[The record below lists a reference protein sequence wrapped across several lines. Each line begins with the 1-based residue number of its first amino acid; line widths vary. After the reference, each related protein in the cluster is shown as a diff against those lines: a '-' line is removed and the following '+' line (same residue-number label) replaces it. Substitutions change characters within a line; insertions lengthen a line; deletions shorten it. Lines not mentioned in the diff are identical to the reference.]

1 MKIKLVAVGNLKDSY
16 WKDACNEYLKRLKR
30 FAEVTV
36 IEIPE
41 ETVAENA
48 TQIETA
54 KNKEGTRIL
63 QAVKEKMYLLSL
75 DGEQLTSE
83 KFAKYIKE
91 DYDLGRTVTFVIG
104 GSYGTSNGVNKRAD
118 KKIAF
123 GKITFPH
130 RLMRVVFLEQL
141 YRAFTINN
149 NISYHK

>member
-36 IEIPE
+36 VEIHE

-83 KFAKYIKE
+83 KFAEYIKE
-91 DYDLGRTVTFVIG
+91 DYDLGRAVTFVIG
-104 GSYGTSNGVNKRAD
+104 GSYGTSNEVNKRAD

>member
-83 KFAKYIKE
+83 KFAEYIKE
-91 DYDLGRTVTFVIG
+91 DYDLGRAVTFVIG
-104 GSYGTSNGVNKRAD
+104 GSYGTSNEVNKRAD

>member
-36 IEIPE
+36 VEIPE
-41 ETVAENA
+41 ETIAENA

-83 KFAKYIKE
+83 KFAEYIKE
-91 DYDLGRTVTFVIG
+91 DYDLGRAVTFVIG
-104 GSYGTSNGVNKRAD
+104 GSYGTSNEVNKRAD

>member
-36 IEIPE
+36 VEIPE

-83 KFAKYIKE
+83 KFAEYIKE
-91 DYDLGRTVTFVIG
+91 DYDLGRAVTFVIG
-104 GSYGTSNGVNKRAD
+104 GSYGTSNEVNKRAD

>member
-36 IEIPE
+36 VEIPE

-54 KNKEGTRIL
+54 KNKEGSRIL

-83 KFAKYIKE
+83 KFAEYIKE
-91 DYDLGRTVTFVIG
+91 DYDLGRAVTFVIG
-104 GSYGTSNGVNKRAD
+104 GSYGTSNEVNKRAD

>member
-36 IEIPE
+36 VEIPE
-41 ETVAENA
+41 ETVAENLA
-48 TQIETA
+48 QIETA
-54 KNKEGTRIL
+54 KNKEGARIL

-75 DGEQLTSE
+75 DGEQLSSE
-83 KFAKYIKE
+83 KFAEYIKE
-91 DYDLGRTVTFVIG
+91 DYDLGRAVTFVIG
-104 GSYGTSNGVNKRAD
+104 GSYGTSNDVNKRAD

>member
-36 IEIPE
+36 VEIPE

-83 KFAKYIKE
+83 KFAEYIKE
-91 DYDLGRTVTFVIG
+91 DYDLGRAVTFVIG
-104 GSYGTSNGVNKRAD
+104 GPYGTSNEVNKRAD